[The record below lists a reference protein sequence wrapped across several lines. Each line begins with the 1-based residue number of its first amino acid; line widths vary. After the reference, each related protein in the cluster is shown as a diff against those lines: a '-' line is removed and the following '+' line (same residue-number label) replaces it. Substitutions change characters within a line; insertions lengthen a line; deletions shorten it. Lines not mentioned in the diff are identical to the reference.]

1 MQYRLIV
8 VCILMTFHKVDI
20 LVLPHPTSRNKD
32 TTRNPDTS
40 LLPFS
45 ALPLPQVT
53 AIMTTSFTFRRR
65 LSFSLFK

>member
-8 VCILMTFHKVDI
+8 ICILMTFHKVNI
-20 LVLPHPTSRNKD
+20 PVLPHPTSRNKD

-53 AIMTTSFTFRRR
+53 TVMTTSFTFRRR
-65 LSFSLFK
+65 LAFSLFK